1 MSNDEE
7 HAPSAAASENEDDEA
22 EAAQVS
28 PFVFVSARFFLVF
41 SLLLVVCSCTGTVEN
56 KLNSCGVLT

>member
-22 EAAQVS
+22 EADS
-28 PFVFVSARFFLVF
+28 DRDVFAMAGRHQGFI
-41 SLLLVVCSCTGTVEN
+41 
-56 KLNSCGVLT
+56 

>member
-22 EAAQVS
+22 EADAMAGRHQG
-28 PFVFVSARFFLVF
+28 FI
-41 SLLLVVCSCTGTVEN
+41 
-56 KLNSCGVLT
+56 